1 MHSNLQCWIRNLQNI
16 CKNVLRTQKQ
26 QQNISVGLKSMRSI
40 FNGDVKVFET
50 HGDSQ
55 KDTKSVRE
63 GAQRV
68 SESLDCVCGR

>member
-1 MHSNLQCWIRNLQNI
+1 
-16 CKNVLRTQKQ
+16 
-26 QQNISVGLKSMRSI
+26 MRSI

-68 SESLDCVCGR
+68 PEGLDCVCGRKRVSDRHKNGSALQCK